1 MKISSKVE
9 CGIISLVDICIY
21 SNDSAVTV
29 INISA
34 RQNISAKY
42 LEQILPQLR
51 QANIIRSV
59 KGAKGGYTLTRPAE
73 KITLRDVINAL
84 DSTVL
89 SDVTFRDREDCLI
102 ADALS
107 ECLWSKMTAY
117 LQDFTGNVTLRDL
130 ADRYDRLSA
139 AGTAEP
145 MYYI

>member
-1 MKISSKVE
+1 MRISSKVE

-21 SNDSAVTV
+21 SNNSVVTV

-51 QANIIRSV
+51 QADIIRSV
-59 KGAKGGYTLTRPAE
+59 KGSHGGYVLTRPAE
-73 KITLRDVINAL
+73 KITLRDVIDAL

-89 SDVTFRDREDCLI
+89 GECSIREDSQI
-102 ADALS
+102 ADAIS

-117 LQDFTGNVTLRDL
+117 LQDFTDSVTLRDIADKL
-130 ADRYDRLSA
+130 ADTA
-139 AGTAEP
+139 ADQP

>member
-21 SNDSAVTV
+21 SNDSVVTV

-51 QANIIRSV
+51 QANIIKSV
-59 KGAKGGYTLTRPAE
+59 KGSHGGYTLTRPAD

-84 DSTVL
+84 DRTVL
-89 SDVTFRDREDCLI
+89 EDYSVKEDSRI
-102 ADALS
+102 ASAVS

-117 LQDFTGNVTLRDL
+117 LQSFTDSVTLRDI
-130 ADRYDRLSA
+130 ADRLASDSSA
-139 AGTAEP
+139 QP

>member
-1 MKISSKVE
+1 MRISSKVE

-21 SNDSAVTV
+21 SNNSVVTV

-51 QANIIRSV
+51 QADIIRSV
-59 KGAKGGYTLTRPAE
+59 KGSPGGYVLTRPAE
-73 KITLRDVINAL
+73 KITLRDVIDAL

-89 SDVTFRDREDCLI
+89 GECSIREDSQI
-102 ADALS
+102 ADAIS

-117 LQDFTGNVTLRDL
+117 LQNFTDSVTLRDIADKL
-130 ADRYDRLSA
+130 ADTA
-139 AGTAEP
+139 AEQP

>member
-1 MKISSKVE
+1 MRISSKVE

-21 SNDSAVTV
+21 SNNSVVTV

-51 QANIIRSV
+51 QADIIRSV
-59 KGAKGGYTLTRPAE
+59 KGSHGGYVLTRPAE
-73 KITLRDVINAL
+73 KITLRDVIDAL

-89 SDVTFRDREDCLI
+89 GECSIREDSQI
-102 ADALS
+102 ADAIS

-117 LQDFTGNVTLRDL
+117 LQNFTDSVTLRDIADKL
-130 ADRYDRLSA
+130 ADTA
-139 AGTAEP
+139 ADQP

>member
-1 MKISSKVE
+1 MRISSKVE

-21 SNDSAVTV
+21 SNNSVVTV

-51 QANIIRSV
+51 QADIIRSV
-59 KGAKGGYTLTRPAE
+59 KGSHGGYVLTRPAE
-73 KITLRDVINAL
+73 KITLRDVIDAL

-89 SDVTFRDREDCLI
+89 GECSIREDSQI
-102 ADALS
+102 ADAIS

-117 LQDFTGNVTLRDL
+117 LQDFTDSVTLRDIADKL
-130 ADRYDRLSA
+130 ADTA
-139 AGTAEP
+139 AEQP

>member
-1 MKISSKVE
+1 MRISSKVE

-21 SNDSAVTV
+21 SNNSVVTV

-51 QANIIRSV
+51 QADIIRSV
-59 KGAKGGYTLTRPAE
+59 KGSHGGYVLTRPAE
-73 KITLRDVINAL
+73 KITLRDVIDAL

-89 SDVTFRDREDCLI
+89 GECSIREDSQI
-102 ADALS
+102 ADAIS

-117 LQDFTGNVTLRDL
+117 LQNFTGSVTLRDIADKL
-130 ADRYDRLSA
+130 ADTA
-139 AGTAEP
+139 ADQP

>member
-1 MKISSKVE
+1 MRISSKVE

-21 SNDSAVTV
+21 SNNSVVTV

-51 QANIIRSV
+51 QADIIRSV
-59 KGAKGGYTLTRPAE
+59 KGSHGGYVLTRPAE
-73 KITLRDVINAL
+73 KITLRDVIDAL

-89 SDVTFRDREDCLI
+89 GECSIREDSQI
-102 ADALS
+102 ADAIS

-117 LQDFTGNVTLRDL
+117 LQNFTDSVTLRDIADKL
-130 ADRYDRLSA
+130 ADTA
-139 AGTAEP
+139 AEQP

>member
-59 KGAKGGYTLTRPAE
+59 KGSHGGYTLTRPAE

-84 DSTVL
+84 DRTIL
-89 SDVTFRDREDCLI
+89 EDVSVREDSRI
-102 ADALS
+102 ADAVS
-107 ECLWSKMTAY
+107 DCLWRKMNTY
-117 LQDFTGNVTLRDL
+117 LQNFTDNVTLRDI
-130 ADRYDRLSA
+130 ADKLVAVESSQ
-139 AGTAEP
+139 P

>member
-1 MKISSKVE
+1 MRISSKVE

-21 SNDSAVTV
+21 SNNSVVTV

-51 QANIIRSV
+51 QADIIRSV
-59 KGAKGGYTLTRPAE
+59 KGSHGGYVLTRPAE
-73 KITLRDVINAL
+73 KITLRDVIDAL

-89 SDVTFRDREDCLI
+89 GECSIREDSQI
-102 ADALS
+102 ADAIS

-117 LQDFTGNVTLRDL
+117 LQNFTDSVTLRDIADKL
-130 ADRYDRLSA
+130 ADNA
-139 AGTAEP
+139 ADQP

>member
-1 MKISSKVE
+1 MRISSKVE

-21 SNDSAVTV
+21 SNNSVVTV

-51 QANIIRSV
+51 QADIIRSV
-59 KGAKGGYTLTRPAE
+59 KGSHGGYVLTRPAE
-73 KITLRDVINAL
+73 KITLRDVIDAL

-89 SDVTFRDREDCLI
+89 GECSIREDSQI
-102 ADALS
+102 ADAIS

-117 LQDFTGNVTLRDL
+117 LQDFTDSVTLRDIADKL
-130 ADRYDRLSA
+130 ADSSA
-139 AGTAEP
+139 EQP

>member
-1 MKISSKVE
+1 MRISSKVE

-21 SNDSAVTV
+21 SNNSVVTV

-51 QANIIRSV
+51 QADIIRSV
-59 KGAKGGYTLTRPAE
+59 KGSHGGYVLTRPAE
-73 KITLRDVINAL
+73 KITLRDVIDAL

-89 SDVTFRDREDCLI
+89 GECSIREDSQI
-102 ADALS
+102 ADAIS

-117 LQDFTGNVTLRDL
+117 LQDFTDSVTLRDI
-130 ADRYDRLSA
+130 ADKLGDSSA
-139 AGTAEP
+139 EQP

>member
-9 CGIISLVDICIY
+9 CGLISLVDICIY
-21 SNDSAVTV
+21 SNTGVVTV

-34 RQNISAKY
+34 RQHISAKY

-51 QANIIRSV
+51 QADIIRSV

-73 KITLRDVINAL
+73 KITLREVINAL
-84 DSTVL
+84 DKTVL
-89 SDVTFRDREDCLI
+89 GEVSFDDKEDSLI
-102 ADALS
+102 AGALS

-117 LQDFTGNVTLRDL
+117 LQDFTANVTLRDI
-130 ADRYDRLSA
+130 ADRYDKLV
-139 AGTAEP
+139 AGGSTEP